1 MTEQIDEYLAFSD
14 KINDYLSA
22 IMVANNI
29 GYEEYKHSYIWDFV
43 KSKGVSMR
51 EFPFDGVAKERISGM
66 IVKDSLETTI
76 GYNQNM
82 TEKRKNFTISHE
94 IIHFLF
100 HMNEDQIIFTDT
112 ERSLHYSY
120 NEVLQE
126 FQANIGAS
134 AILIPD
140 VVLFRFL
147 KQGWSLSK
155 LSFTFGIS
163 ESALYV
169 RLIQTMQAYFGV
181 SFVAAKMNADNI
193 RYRFSGKGQL
203 CAVELGTNLENIL
216 YKTNRFI
223 EAL

>member
-1 MTEQIDEYLAFSD
+1 MTEQIEEYLAFSD

-22 IMVANNI
+22 IMVANEI
-29 GYEEYKHSYIWDFV
+29 SYDQYDHNYVWDFV
-43 KSKGVSMR
+43 KNKGVSVR
-51 EFPFDGVAKERISGM
+51 AFPFDGVAKERISGM
-66 IVKDSLETTI
+66 IVKDTLETTI

-100 HMNEDQIIFTDT
+100 HMDKDQTIFTDT

-147 KQGWSLSK
+147 KQGWSLSQ

-169 RLIQTMQAYFGV
+169 RLIQTMQANFGV
-181 SFVAAKMNADNI
+181 SFIAAKINADNI
-193 RYRFSGKGQL
+193 RYRFSGKGQH
-203 CAVELGTNLENIL
+203 CAIELGTNLENIL